1 MSNNTYKK
9 SYDGDYTKTYR
20 DYTVWRK
27 ENAERKKQ
35 YDAVSKK
42 LNDNPYN
49 KKERRNDYDIV
60 GTLPKESERVY
71 ADGRSNTSQRKTT
84 SSKKWEETAPYSP
97 TSPSENTIRKSR
109 GEQTDTQPTYQVPQP
124 TVNPPQRNQTQ
135 RSNRNVYEV
144 EDIEDDGNY
153 NHYDY
158 PIEQIG
164 IGRYRNQKTNQEL
177 TLEQAKHILSL
188 AGFYPKPNSSIGAAI
203 FLFIIANIVMPLA
216 APLVAI
222 GYGIFRL
229 QSKTISWQRIAGNQ
243 KFKYDLPATDNEL
256 TTNKTI
262 CRVIIVIGVIAA
274 FIRYGALL

>member
-9 SYDGDYTKTYR
+9 SYDGDYTKTYK

-27 ENAERKKQ
+27 ESAERKKQ

-49 KKERRNDYDIV
+49 KKERRNDYVI
-60 GTLPKESERVY
+60 GTPPKESERVY
-71 ADGRSNTSQRKTT
+71 ADGRSNTSQRKP
-84 SSKKWEETAPYSP
+84 SSSRKREEIRAYSP
-97 TSPSENTIRKSR
+97 TPPSDNATRKPR
-109 GEQTDTQPTYQVPQP
+109 EVQTNTQPTYQETPP
-124 TVNPPQRNQTQ
+124 RTVNPPQATQNHRSTRNA
-135 RSNRNVYEV
+135 YEV

-164 IGRYRNQKTNQEL
+164 IGRYRNQKTNKEL
-177 TLEQAKHILSL
+177 TLDQAKHVLSL
-188 AGFYPKPNSSIGAAI
+188 AGFYPKPNSSIGVAI

-222 GYGIFRL
+222 GYGVFRL

-243 KFKYDLPATDNEL
+243 KFKYDLPATDSEL

-274 FIRYGALL
+274 FIRYGALI